1 MEAESETRYNIIKM
15 RMKSRPPRAARPPRG
30 LSARRGD
37 ALRGAFRFGR
47 GLSRLR
53 KCGNLDK
60 ILKKSRVRVLRE
72 KLFRFFSGRNGPDAL
87 GQATSFVCVALILL
101 NLFVGSYVLYALELL
116 LMAVWIF
123 RLFSRNTARRRA
135 ENARYLKLRDRVR
148 GAFRRL
154 KLRFSERKTHVYKTC
169 PHCRATLRLPRAK
182 GEHTTRCPR
191 CGKEFGVKIR

>member
-1 MEAESETRYNIIKM
+1 M
-15 RMKSRPPRAARPPRG
+15 
-30 LSARRGD
+30 
-37 ALRGAFRFGR
+37 
-47 GLSRLR
+47 
-53 KCGNLDK
+53 
-60 ILKKSRVRVLRE
+60 RVLRE
-72 KLFRFFSGRNGPDAL
+72 KLFRVFSGRNGPDAL